1 MQEIQTNGDCCEDS
15 RCTSFIVYWLVFD
28 NTSFKIETKSEIFSE
43 YHLALAELKALISSG
58 FYARMTLE
66 NGDYV
71 AFP

>member
-1 MQEIQTNGDCCEDS
+1 MTNDEIKSD
-15 RCTSFIVYWLVFD
+15 RFIVYWVTINPID
-28 NTSFKIETKSEIFSE
+28 GKIETKSEIFSE

-71 AFP
+71 AII